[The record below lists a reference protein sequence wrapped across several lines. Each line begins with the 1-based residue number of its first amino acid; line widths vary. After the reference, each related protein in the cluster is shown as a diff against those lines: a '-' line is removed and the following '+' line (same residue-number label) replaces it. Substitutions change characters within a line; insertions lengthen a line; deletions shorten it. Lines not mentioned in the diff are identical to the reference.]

1 MQFVPV
7 LLDLRRPD
15 LPTAQAATCAAVTRE
30 ETADHTALIESI
42 ERHSRFIYR
51 IAYSV
56 VRNPADA
63 EDITQETFLQLLNTS
78 VREPIREERSY
89 LARIAWRLAV
99 RRKSNIAPSEL
110 PEETASSQA
119 GPESDAI
126 ESQTQAWL
134 HAQIDALPER
144 LRQPLTLT
152 ALGELSSP
160 EIAAILAIPEGT
172 VRRRIHTARQLLRKQ
187 WEERKGVRP

>member
-1 MQFVPV
+1 MQFVPAI
-7 LLDLRRPD
+7 LNLRETD
-15 LPTAQAATCAAVTRE
+15 LPAAEAVTPSLAHAALDQAAF
-30 ETADHTALIESI
+30 IQMI
-42 ERHSRFIYR
+42 ERHSRFVYR

-63 EDITQETFLQLLNTS
+63 GDITQETFLQLLRPAAS
-78 VREPIREERSY
+78 EPIREERSY

-99 RRKSNIAPSEL
+99 RRRKRISPQEL
-110 PEETASSQA
+110 PPDSPSFQAS
-119 GPESDAI
+119 PESDAI
-126 ESQTQAWL
+126 ENQTQTWL
-134 HAQIDALPER
+134 HAQIDALPEK
-144 LRQPLTLT
+144 LRQPLALT

-187 WEERKGVRP
+187 WEKRKGVRP